1 MYNKLFLNRV
11 FEESV
16 QLSSGL
22 LVPKHSADDLIKSE
36 VNKMRREENKASFFS
51 KFALNNSVVMGA
63 REKPQGTP
71 QFAILYEAAEKST
84 LDRILIRAR
93 TDQQKRIWQKANEG
107 KNKEIGFKVVHD
119 RADDPDYKVTRQD
132 KERCHEMEKFISDP
146 TPTEHIYL
154 YPHNVRPHTRL
165 KDLVGVLTR
174 TELIIDRKCI
184 LRYKRRDGQGYAAFH
199 WLPGE
204 TIKNVDESI
213 RAWAQKNESNGK
225 VGRDTINKMS
235 YSTGF
240 DLARA
245 SYVQM
250 IDGMITA
257 AFTDDEI
264 SVHISNPSDRLN
276 RWGYGTCVPWDTVVN
291 TDMGKLRVGDI
302 VSNKR
307 QVKVESYNEVTG
319 QVEWQPVV
327 NWFTRSNKEELYRIS
342 WGTGKRGSLFRC
354 TGNHPVLTPTGYIT
368 AESLKIGDEVMMSGP
383 VLSQDQEQLL
393 LGSLLGDAH
402 LKISRKEGGYPAISI
417 IHGKKQKEY
426 FDWKVRSLAPTIG
439 SWTKEVE
446 RKSSVGNF
454 NKADVYQSQRHVTL
468 WPMAELLRNGQRE
481 KQITRAWLDKIDV
494 LGLAVWAMD
503 DGSLKSNK
511 VKAKNGNIWE
521 GNGRFIFC
529 TDGYSK
535 EEVETVSEWLRQ
547 KWGFGNHIQ
556 CPPSTGKCRI
566 IMTVQGTRDLLSLIE
581 PYLTIQGTTKTWK
594 AADIEQGNP
603 NGAAPIKI
611 TNIDRILKK
620 GSVYDIEVNQNHN
633 FIVNGLIVH
642 NSRLEESLDITTSL
656 LMAFTYNREMFKTNY
671 PEQVLTV
678 SGDYDKEGLAAFK
691 QQILGEAGGV
701 GNNWRLPVIP
711 AGDME
716 NFKIES
722 VKLRESPKDMLFD
735 QMIRMMVMFKC
746 SAYGAHPS
754 TLNME
759 TDSGA
764 GGGSI
769 FAGNASGEIEF
780 SKEHGLIPSITDMA
794 EWLTDALIKP
804 RYDDLKL
811 VVVGLNPEDA
821 KQAVDIRTRRVSK
834 WITKNECRMEEG
846 GAPIGFYLPPEQYSK
861 LQEGDVN
868 KEKYD
873 KNPWNYPADVPIPN
887 YLNTFAQQQQA
898 EEEPDQ
904 DEDQGDDQQG
914 GDSDQYYKS
923 MRKSQPETKFLKITL
938 D

>member
-1 MYNKLFLNRV
+1 MHNTLSLQGMFDNTT
-11 FEESV
+11 
-16 QLSSGL
+16 QLPSGL
-22 LVPKHSADDLIKSE
+22 IVPTHSAHDLIKSE
-36 VNKMRREENKASFFS
+36 AKKQQREDNKASFFS
-51 KFALNNSVVMGA
+51 KFALAQNSIAYGA

-225 VGRDTINKMS
+225 VGRDTISKMS

-276 RWGYGTCVPWDTVVN
+276 RWGYGT
-291 TDMGKLRVGDI
+291 
-302 VSNKR
+302 
-307 QVKVESYNEVTG
+307 
-319 QVEWQPVV
+319 
-327 NWFTRSNKEELYRIS
+327 
-342 WGTGKRGSLFRC
+342 
-354 TGNHPVLTPTGYIT
+354 
-368 AESLKIGDEVMMSGP
+368 
-383 VLSQDQEQLL
+383 
-393 LGSLLGDAH
+393 
-402 LKISRKEGGYPAISI
+402 
-417 IHGKKQKEY
+417 
-426 FDWKVRSLAPTIG
+426 
-439 SWTKEVE
+439 
-446 RKSSVGNF
+446 
-454 NKADVYQSQRHVTL
+454 
-468 WPMAELLRNGQRE
+468 
-481 KQITRAWLDKIDV
+481 
-494 LGLAVWAMD
+494 
-503 DGSLKSNK
+503 
-511 VKAKNGNIWE
+511 
-521 GNGRFIFC
+521 
-529 TDGYSK
+529 
-535 EEVETVSEWLRQ
+535 
-547 KWGFGNHIQ
+547 
-556 CPPSTGKCRI
+556 
-566 IMTVQGTRDLLSLIE
+566 
-581 PYLTIQGTTKTWK
+581 
-594 AADIEQGNP
+594 
-603 NGAAPIKI
+603 
-611 TNIDRILKK
+611 
-620 GSVYDIEVNQNHN
+620 
-633 FIVNGLIVH
+633 
-642 NSRLEESLDITTSL
+642 SRLEESLDITTSL

-811 VVVGLNPEDA
+811 VVVGLNPEDE
-821 KQAVDIRTRRVSK
+821 KQAVDIRTSRVSK

-861 LQEGDVN
+861 LQEGDEN

-904 DEDQGDDQQG
+904 DEDQGDDQKDS
-914 GDSDQYYKS
+914 DSDQYYKS

>member
-1 MYNKLFLNRV
+1 MQNTLSLQGMFDNTT
-11 FEESV
+11 
-16 QLSSGL
+16 QLPSGL
-22 LVPKHSADDLIKSE
+22 IVPTHSAQDLIKSE
-36 VNKMRREENKASFFS
+36 AKKQQREDNKASFFS
-51 KFALNNSVVMGA
+51 KFALAQNSIAYGA

-119 RADDPDYKVTRQD
+119 RADDPDYRVTRQD
-132 KERCHEMEKFISDP
+132 KERCAEMEKFISDP

-276 RWGYGTCVPWDTVVN
+276 RWGYGT
-291 TDMGKLRVGDI
+291 
-302 VSNKR
+302 
-307 QVKVESYNEVTG
+307 
-319 QVEWQPVV
+319 
-327 NWFTRSNKEELYRIS
+327 
-342 WGTGKRGSLFRC
+342 
-354 TGNHPVLTPTGYIT
+354 
-368 AESLKIGDEVMMSGP
+368 
-383 VLSQDQEQLL
+383 
-393 LGSLLGDAH
+393 
-402 LKISRKEGGYPAISI
+402 
-417 IHGKKQKEY
+417 
-426 FDWKVRSLAPTIG
+426 
-439 SWTKEVE
+439 
-446 RKSSVGNF
+446 
-454 NKADVYQSQRHVTL
+454 
-468 WPMAELLRNGQRE
+468 
-481 KQITRAWLDKIDV
+481 
-494 LGLAVWAMD
+494 
-503 DGSLKSNK
+503 
-511 VKAKNGNIWE
+511 
-521 GNGRFIFC
+521 
-529 TDGYSK
+529 
-535 EEVETVSEWLRQ
+535 
-547 KWGFGNHIQ
+547 
-556 CPPSTGKCRI
+556 
-566 IMTVQGTRDLLSLIE
+566 
-581 PYLTIQGTTKTWK
+581 
-594 AADIEQGNP
+594 
-603 NGAAPIKI
+603 
-611 TNIDRILKK
+611 
-620 GSVYDIEVNQNHN
+620 
-633 FIVNGLIVH
+633 
-642 NSRLEESLDITTSL
+642 SRLEESLDITTSL

-821 KQAVDIRTRRVSK
+821 KQAVDIRTSRVSK

-861 LQEGDVN
+861 LQEGDEN

-904 DEDQGDDQQG
+904 DEDQGDDQQNS
-914 GDSDQYYKS
+914 DSDQYYKS
-923 MRKSQPETKFLKITL
+923 MRKSQRETKFLKITL

>member
-1 MYNKLFLNRV
+1 MHNTLSLQGMFDNTT
-11 FEESV
+11 
-16 QLSSGL
+16 QLPSGL
-22 LVPKHSADDLIKSE
+22 IVPTHSAQDLIKSE
-36 VNKMRREENKASFFS
+36 AKKQQREDNKASFFS
-51 KFALNNSVVMGA
+51 KFALAQNSIAYGA

-213 RAWAQKNESNGK
+213 RAWAQKNESSGK
-225 VGRDTINKMS
+225 VGRDTISKMS

-276 RWGYGTCVPWDTVVN
+276 RWGYGT
-291 TDMGKLRVGDI
+291 
-302 VSNKR
+302 
-307 QVKVESYNEVTG
+307 
-319 QVEWQPVV
+319 
-327 NWFTRSNKEELYRIS
+327 
-342 WGTGKRGSLFRC
+342 
-354 TGNHPVLTPTGYIT
+354 
-368 AESLKIGDEVMMSGP
+368 
-383 VLSQDQEQLL
+383 
-393 LGSLLGDAH
+393 
-402 LKISRKEGGYPAISI
+402 
-417 IHGKKQKEY
+417 
-426 FDWKVRSLAPTIG
+426 
-439 SWTKEVE
+439 
-446 RKSSVGNF
+446 
-454 NKADVYQSQRHVTL
+454 
-468 WPMAELLRNGQRE
+468 
-481 KQITRAWLDKIDV
+481 
-494 LGLAVWAMD
+494 
-503 DGSLKSNK
+503 
-511 VKAKNGNIWE
+511 
-521 GNGRFIFC
+521 
-529 TDGYSK
+529 
-535 EEVETVSEWLRQ
+535 
-547 KWGFGNHIQ
+547 
-556 CPPSTGKCRI
+556 
-566 IMTVQGTRDLLSLIE
+566 
-581 PYLTIQGTTKTWK
+581 
-594 AADIEQGNP
+594 
-603 NGAAPIKI
+603 
-611 TNIDRILKK
+611 
-620 GSVYDIEVNQNHN
+620 
-633 FIVNGLIVH
+633 
-642 NSRLEESLDITTSL
+642 SRLEESLDITTSL

-811 VVVGLNPEDA
+811 IVVGLNPEDE
-821 KQAVDIRTRRVSK
+821 KQAVDIRTTRVSK

-846 GAPIGFYLPPEQYSK
+846 GSPIGFYLPPEQYSK
-861 LQEGDVN
+861 LQEGDEN

-904 DEDQGDDQQG
+904 DEDQGEDQKD
-914 GDSDQYYKS
+914 GDGDQYYKS

>member
-1 MYNKLFLNRV
+1 MHNKLFLNRV

-36 VNKMRREENKASFFS
+36 ANKMRRDENKASFFS
-51 KFALNNSVVMGA
+51 KFALNNSIVMGA
-63 REKPQGTP
+63 REKPIGTP
-71 QFAILYEAAEKST
+71 QFSILYEAAEKST

-107 KNKEIGFKVVHD
+107 KNKEIGFRVVHD

-276 RWGYGTCVPWDTVVN
+276 RWGYGT
-291 TDMGKLRVGDI
+291 
-302 VSNKR
+302 
-307 QVKVESYNEVTG
+307 
-319 QVEWQPVV
+319 
-327 NWFTRSNKEELYRIS
+327 
-342 WGTGKRGSLFRC
+342 
-354 TGNHPVLTPTGYIT
+354 
-368 AESLKIGDEVMMSGP
+368 
-383 VLSQDQEQLL
+383 
-393 LGSLLGDAH
+393 
-402 LKISRKEGGYPAISI
+402 
-417 IHGKKQKEY
+417 
-426 FDWKVRSLAPTIG
+426 
-439 SWTKEVE
+439 
-446 RKSSVGNF
+446 
-454 NKADVYQSQRHVTL
+454 
-468 WPMAELLRNGQRE
+468 
-481 KQITRAWLDKIDV
+481 
-494 LGLAVWAMD
+494 
-503 DGSLKSNK
+503 
-511 VKAKNGNIWE
+511 
-521 GNGRFIFC
+521 
-529 TDGYSK
+529 
-535 EEVETVSEWLRQ
+535 
-547 KWGFGNHIQ
+547 
-556 CPPSTGKCRI
+556 
-566 IMTVQGTRDLLSLIE
+566 
-581 PYLTIQGTTKTWK
+581 
-594 AADIEQGNP
+594 
-603 NGAAPIKI
+603 
-611 TNIDRILKK
+611 
-620 GSVYDIEVNQNHN
+620 
-633 FIVNGLIVH
+633 
-642 NSRLEESLDITTSL
+642 SRLEESLDITTSL

-811 VVVGLNPEDA
+811 IVVGLNPEDE
-821 KQAVDIRTRRVSK
+821 KQAVDIRTSRVSK

-861 LQEGDVN
+861 LQEGDEN